1 MKLDRRIGEM
11 EVTNHTVGTSQRS
24 AAIAA
29 GVGILIMA
37 VAAMF
42 ATTVQESVIVP
53 GDAAATANNILANEP
68 EFRLAVFSLVVVVV
82 LDVIV
87 AWGLYIFLRPVN
99 TYLSLLAAWF
109 RVVYAA
115 VFLITILNLGDAVRL
130 LSSAGTSAVLEMDQL
145 QAQATLML
153 NAFNDG
159 WDLALALFGLHL
171 ILLGYLFFKAGYMR
185 KILGALL
192 VIAGV
197 GYTFDAVTGFLYPSF
212 GVEVSLFTFIGE
224 LLLAFWLV
232 IKGAS
237 SKQWEKLALESA

>member
-1 MKLDRRIGEM
+1 MILDRKIGEM
-11 EVTNHTVGTSQRS
+11 EVTDQTAGTSQRS

-42 ATTVQESVIVP
+42 ATIVQESVIVP
-53 GDAAATANNILANEP
+53 GDAVTTANNILANEP
-68 EFRLAVFSLVVVVV
+68 QFRLAVFSLLVVVA

-87 AWGLYIFLRPVN
+87 AWSLYIFLRPVN
-99 TYLSLLAAWF
+99 RYLSLLAAWF

-115 VFLITILNLGDAVRL
+115 VFLVTILNLGHAVRL

-145 QAQATLML
+145 QAQALQML

-159 WDLALALFGLHL
+159 WDLALVLFGLHL
-171 ILLGYLFFKAGYMR
+171 ILIGYLVFKAGYMP

-212 GVEVSLFTFIGE
+212 GVEVSLVTFIGE
-224 LLLAFWLV
+224 LLLALWLV
-232 IKGAS
+232 IKGVS
-237 SKQWEKLALESA
+237 NRQWEKLVLESA